1 MDPIPR
7 RYSLVAQVGDI
18 LQEEIR
24 SGLMRDALPS
34 ELDLARRF
42 QVSRPTIRDALE
54 ILRKAGLIESSRGQN
69 HRIVPQKVSAE
80 VQSETRGVTVLGFAP
95 LDELSPFSLSLM
107 SQIQLAAG
115 SKYEVRIVSNSNI
128 TTPAALRDL
137 TSREKQRC
145 WVLIGPPADVLQWFE
160 ASRLPCL
167 ALAPSIRS
175 SVVPVL
181 AMDMQSVMMHSFSL
195 AKQRGYSGPYLLI
208 PAHRQTSETA
218 RFFGEAQQKYP
229 QRDAAI
235 YSHDTT
241 MNGVRRAV
249 EKIMRSKRG
258 DEQPPLIL
266 VVRPKHALMTLS
278 VLRAQDLKPGVHY
291 GLISIGRENYI
302 DYVIPT
308 MACYT
313 IKKQRLFKKFLR
325 MLSEILDSGYTRPG
339 LFSVIADFYEGETF
353 PRLGGQ

>member
-7 RYSLVAQVGDI
+7 RYSLVAQVSDI
-18 LQEEIR
+18 LQEEIK
-24 SGLMRDALPS
+24 SGLMRDVLPS

-54 ILRKAGLIESSRGQN
+54 ILRKSGLIESSRGQN
-69 HRIVPQKVSAE
+69 HRIVAQKICSEPQAGE
-80 VQSETRGVTVLGFAP
+80 GGVTVLGFAP

-107 SQIQLAAG
+107 SQIQLAVG
-115 SKYEVRIVSNSNI
+115 SKYEVRIVSNANLTS
-128 TTPAALRDL
+128 PGALRDL

-145 WVLIGPPADVLQWFE
+145 WVLIGPPADVLHWFE
-160 ASRLPCL
+160 ASGLPCL
-167 ALAPSIRS
+167 AMAPSIPS
-175 SVVPVL
+175 TAIPIL
-181 AMDMQSVMMHSFSL
+181 AMDMHSVMMHAFSL
-195 AKQRGYSGPYLLI
+195 AKQRGYSGPHLLI
-208 PAHRQTSETA
+208 PANRQTSETA
-218 RFFGEAQQKYP
+218 RFFAEAQAKYP
-229 QRDAAI
+229 QRDTAI

-241 MNGVRRAV
+241 MIGVRRAV
-249 EKIMRSKRG
+249 EKIVRSKRG
-258 DEQPPLIL
+258 EEQPPLIL
-266 VVRPKHALMTLS
+266 VVRPKHALMVLS
-278 VLRAQDLKPGVHY
+278 VLRAQDLKPGTHY

-313 IKKQRLFKKFLR
+313 IKRQRLFKKFLR

-353 PRLGGQ
+353 PRLGSQ